1 MQSPG
6 GPTPSC
12 GNGKYYNRLKHDLDH
27 DPKVSQEIALG
38 KRVGFYRMKGQLGV
52 GNFAKVKLG
61 LHLLTHGMN
70 ESYKLIQWNP

>member
-1 MQSPG
+1 MQSAG
-6 GPTPSC
+6 RPTPS
-12 GNGKYYNRLKHDLDH
+12 GATGKLYDRLKHDLDH

-61 LHLLTHGMN
+61 MHLLTHGISD
-70 ESYKLIQWNP
+70 ECI